1 MKLLYNVTVRAYRAA
16 ISAAAIA
23 GKEKAQ
29 QWLAGRENWRSKLKA
44 DLSKL
49 DLTNKKTIWFHCAS
63 LGEFEQGRP
72 LIESVRKESPDVNI
86 VLTFFSPSGYENK
99 KNYSHADLILYLPLD
114 TRKNARDFLD
124 LIKPKV
130 AVFVKYEFW
139 YHYMRALNDR
149 DIPLILASAIF
160 RDEQLFFKSYGKWYL
175 KSLQLVDQFY
185 VQSDKSKELLTSHGI
200 KNVEVSGDTRF
211 DRVWQLSQKVK
222 TFNEL
227 DPFFEDQKVFIAG
240 SSWEK
245 EDEFTEKLIDDGLLN
260 DFKIVIAPHEI
271 TESKIKGYEKKWPGQ
286 TFRFTNRK
294 TVKDLRDKKIMIV
307 DTIGH
312 LSSLYQYAT
321 IALIGGGFTTGI
333 HNILEAATYGVPTI
347 FGPNNERFQEAQ
359 DLMKQEAAFE
369 VKIYSDLTKVFNKMS
384 DEEKLANA
392 SEKSRK
398 YVSQNTGAV
407 DIIYAGIKKKLLAE

>member
-1 MKLLYNVTVRAYRAA
+1 
-16 ISAAAIA
+16 
-23 GKEKAQ
+23 
-29 QWLAGRENWRSKLKA
+29 
-44 DLSKL
+44 
-49 DLTNKKTIWFHCAS
+49 
-63 LGEFEQGRP
+63 
-72 LIESVRKESPDVNI
+72 
-86 VLTFFSPSGYENK
+86 
-99 KNYSHADLILYLPLD
+99 
-114 TRKNARDFLD
+114 
-124 LIKPKV
+124 
-130 AVFVKYEFW
+130 
-139 YHYMRALNDR
+139 MRALNDR

-271 TESKIKGYEKKWPGQ
+271 TESKIKGYEKKWPNQ
-286 TFRFTNRK
+286 TFRFT
-294 TVKDLRDKKIMIV
+294 DRDKIRDLKSKRIMIV

-312 LSSLYQYAT
+312 LSALYQYAS

-333 HNILEAATYGVPTI
+333 HNILEAATYGAPTI

-407 DIIYAGIKKKLLAE
+407 DIIYTGIKKKLLAE